1 MPTYVQLCCLRG
13 SLAGRMFAF
22 VDPAPIPLPQPLLLG
37 RNADCHVC
45 FHAENEVM
53 VSRRHGE
60 ISISPDGV
68 RFVDNSTHGTFP
80 MGKGERIDALHV
92 KRGSAAEIQLGPGG
106 PVLQVAVGRAIPC
119 GNYSL
124 VAKLGEGGMAE
135 VYVAVDNR
143 LNRFVVLKL
152 LRPEVEVEDPLAQQS
167 LLHEARIV
175 AQIEHNNV
183 VRVYELGEIG
193 GIPFIAMEYL
203 RGISLYQL
211 ESQLARL
218 GKRLPPPLAAAIIR
232 QACLGLHAAHELPSK
247 VVHRDI
253 SHNNIIITRDGVKV
267 IDFGIA
273 RSNKTDT
280 RPVTAPN
287 VTKGCPP
294 YMSPEQI
301 SSPHLVSRTSDIF
314 STAVVLYE
322 LCTGASLFGR
332 DNVLST
338 MGAVLHHEPPPLR
351 TVCAEASESLEQL
364 LQLALTKNPTD
375 RKPTTAAEFAARL
388 KEESGPQLLQHDAI
402 VAELEQLGVEIQS
415 PPPAPLTEEPALV
428 RRALQ
433 SFQSKA
439 IPSPSPAPAL
449 TKQPRPVPLVP
460 EPESQDP
467 IELAFTKLDG
477 DWFGLDAPEEMNV
490 GRGYVVRAGAARD
503 LLQRGLAE
511 YAENLREQNHADLDT
526 LPFGRLLKLE
536 LLAEDSS
543 AFIIRPLSPAEQPL
557 LRNDLSAWDWL
568 VLPQR
573 SGEGQQIR
581 VVATQAAHAG
591 GSKESKGR
599 LVRKLTV
606 TARDTA
612 TGTGLVGL
620 PTTGLRSLIDSLL
633 PSRADVELFCQTNF
647 PNIHRRFVADM
658 ERDQKVSLLL
668 LLAAGTGIIS
678 ALRSLNPQVVGLA
691 EAQAALNASPNSKD
705 GDAVLSIEL
714 PARGGSFE
722 CKSAQFSR
730 LFIFCYDLHHRDPI
744 ALPLELQG
752 LVSDCPRP
760 LVAALVNR
768 LVELRVASETLKT
781 GRSFRIY
788 PAELT
793 TTGARNSYT
802 LPLPSAGKQLFV
814 GHHRGEHRVLHV
826 ASIAS
831 GAQESAP
838 APLALPDL
846 GLRLTSPP
854 GIDRLFVIY
863 TVFPSRSCAYLA
875 CFTLRRE

>member
-294 YMSPEQI
+294 YMSP
-301 SSPHLVSRTSDIF
+301 
-314 STAVVLYE
+314 
-322 LCTGASLFGR
+322 
-332 DNVLST
+332 
-338 MGAVLHHEPPPLR
+338 
-351 TVCAEASESLEQL
+351 
-364 LQLALTKNPTD
+364 
-375 RKPTTAAEFAARL
+375 
-388 KEESGPQLLQHDAI
+388 
-402 VAELEQLGVEIQS
+402 
-415 PPPAPLTEEPALV
+415 
-428 RRALQ
+428 
-433 SFQSKA
+433 
-439 IPSPSPAPAL
+439 
-449 TKQPRPVPLVP
+449 
-460 EPESQDP
+460 
-467 IELAFTKLDG
+467 
-477 DWFGLDAPEEMNV
+477 
-490 GRGYVVRAGAARD
+490 
-503 LLQRGLAE
+503 
-511 YAENLREQNHADLDT
+511 
-526 LPFGRLLKLE
+526 
-536 LLAEDSS
+536 
-543 AFIIRPLSPAEQPL
+543 
-557 LRNDLSAWDWL
+557 
-568 VLPQR
+568 
-573 SGEGQQIR
+573 
-581 VVATQAAHAG
+581 
-591 GSKESKGR
+591 
-599 LVRKLTV
+599 
-606 TARDTA
+606 
-612 TGTGLVGL
+612 
-620 PTTGLRSLIDSLL
+620 
-633 PSRADVELFCQTNF
+633 
-647 PNIHRRFVADM
+647 
-658 ERDQKVSLLL
+658 
-668 LLAAGTGIIS
+668 
-678 ALRSLNPQVVGLA
+678 
-691 EAQAALNASPNSKD
+691 
-705 GDAVLSIEL
+705 
-714 PARGGSFE
+714 
-722 CKSAQFSR
+722 
-730 LFIFCYDLHHRDPI
+730 
-744 ALPLELQG
+744 
-752 LVSDCPRP
+752 
-760 LVAALVNR
+760 
-768 LVELRVASETLKT
+768 
-781 GRSFRIY
+781 
-788 PAELT
+788 
-793 TTGARNSYT
+793 
-802 LPLPSAGKQLFV
+802 
-814 GHHRGEHRVLHV
+814 
-826 ASIAS
+826 
-831 GAQESAP
+831 
-838 APLALPDL
+838 
-846 GLRLTSPP
+846 
-854 GIDRLFVIY
+854 
-863 TVFPSRSCAYLA
+863 
-875 CFTLRRE
+875 